1 METVLKVDHLTKKFG
16 GIVAVNDLCLTLEKG
31 GIHALIGPNGAG
43 KTTVINLITGVYTPN
58 SGTINFQG
66 HNITGKKPFEIAR
79 LGLRRTYQNIKVF
92 GSLTIKENLMVGG
105 QMATDAGL
113 LRTIVD
119 SKKFRQE
126 EKILAERADEVLEL
140 INQKEFANLQTSAQ
154 PYGVQK
160 VLELGIAMMSNPS
173 LILLDEPAA
182 GLNPSERATF
192 IDMILKIRDMGVK
205 FLLIEH
211 NMDVIMS
218 VSEKITV
225 LNYGTVIANGAP
237 KEIQNNDEVIRA
249 YLGKRFKKN
258 NAQEG

>member
-1 METVLKVDHLTKKFG
+1 METVLKVNHLTKKFG
-16 GIVAVNDLCLTLEKG
+16 GVVAVNDLCLTLEKG

-66 HNITGKKPFEIAR
+66 QNITGKKPFEIAR

-225 LNYGTVIANGAP
+225 LNYGTVIANGTP